1 MSSTSPVTNQQLPT
15 DQLPAEQ
22 LPAEQ
27 LPAEHLPAE
36 RLARWAERDAAIG
49 LTAELEQA
57 RAQLAERDREIANLR
72 ERAERLAQRVAQL
85 TNERDGL
92 HRRTIA
98 LAQPSF
104 RQRAYPLA
112 RRVGGKVLRTL
123 GRRG

>member
-1 MSSTSPVTNQQLPT
+1 MSSTSPVTNQQLPA
-15 DQLPAEQ
+15 DPLPADHLPAER
-22 LPAEQ
+22 L
-27 LPAEHLPAE
+27 E

-57 RAQLAERDREIANLR
+57 RAQLAERDREIVNLR

-104 RQRAYPLA
+104 GQRAYPLA